1 MIVCLGGEIPFHL
14 ESKNDRHFAFYSC
27 PKFKRHKEGLTCLT
41 FWVIMINSSKEHSA
55 RGSCCAWAVDGHF
68 RAMHI
73 MQCNAIQLCW
83 CSHAWNITVQQ
94 LCFGVVSWALFTLF
108 PELNASLQ
116 FCHTLKRES
125 CANTEMSS
133 FFFLL
138 QKLADLWGN
147 SCLSRGGI
155 TLKQTPEVL
164 SSSLS
169 LTNTAFSELLFS
181 LWQMIL
187 NAFVAHPNFWLI
199 ISWIWQTKW
208 RKAISN
214 WEALHSASNTVLQVQ
229 AVSLHRKTTKTLGS
243 VVA

>member
-133 FFFLL
+133 FFFLFL
-138 QKLADLWGN
+138 KKLLTFE
-147 SCLSRGGI
+147 GI
-155 TLKQTPEVL
+155 PVSAGAASPWNRPRR
-164 SSSLS
+164 SSVPL
-169 LTNTAFSELLFS
+169 S
-181 LWQMIL
+181 LWQIQL
-187 NAFVAHPNFWLI
+187 SVSFCFHFG
-199 ISWIWQTKW
+199 KW
-208 RKAISN
+208 F
-214 WEALHSASNTVLQVQ
+214 
-229 AVSLHRKTTKTLGS
+229 
-243 VVA
+243 

>member
-1 MIVCLGGEIPFHL
+1 
-14 ESKNDRHFAFYSC
+14 
-27 PKFKRHKEGLTCLT
+27 
-41 FWVIMINSSKEHSA
+41 MINSSKEHSA

-133 FFFLL
+133 FFFSSSKTCWPLREF
-138 QKLADLWGN
+138 
-147 SCLSRGGI
+147 LSQPGRHHPETDPGGPQF
-155 TLKQTPEVL
+155 L
-164 SSSLS
+164 SLS

-199 ISWIWQTKW
+199 ISWIWLKTKW

-214 WEALHSASNTVLQVQ
+214 WEALHSASLTVLQVQ
-229 AVSLHRKTTKTLGS
+229 AVSCKEKLQRPWAL
-243 VVA
+243 